1 MSGKSIGIGLILVL
15 IWLAAVPVA
24 FVTLYSVLE
33 MQAAAR
39 AADKGDT
46 RLATLRVV
54 SMGIAL
60 DKADETRD
68 RRANLTRDRN
78 AALLTLFEARNK
90 VRARAVDILT
100 ATGIEGGSTL
110 CAASPA
116 DLKLCQID
124 HKLDACTADWL
135 KISDCYQKSMAR
147 SRGVPALESDFT
159 RLRNAMDTARDEGYK
174 FNSISARLRD
184 SAKLE
189 DDPLLPV
196 AESYRTIG
204 LPFFKWLFM
213 LPQGVVVAVFT
224 SLMACIGAGVGSLV
238 KMLRRRTNSEIPQD
252 YLFRYFLASP
262 LLGALT
268 GFLVYFVI
276 SAGTAFLVPEQDSAA
291 TTAVNNL
298 SVPALASL
306 GVFAG
311 LAAEDAIAWLTDKAT
326 GFFGKK

>member
-1 MSGKSIGIGLILVL
+1 VV
-15 IWLAAVPVA
+15 VPVA

-39 AADKGDT
+39 AADKGDS

-54 SMGIAL
+54 TMAVAL
-60 DKADETRD
+60 DNADRSGG
-68 RRANLTRDRN
+68 RRQELTRRRHEK
-78 AALLTLFEARNK
+78 LITLFEARNK

-100 ATGIEGGSTL
+100 ATGVEGASAM
-110 CAASPA
+110 CAGSPA

-124 HKLDACTADWL
+124 HKLEACTADWL
-135 KISDCYQKSMAR
+135 KISDCYQQAMPKAR
-147 SRGVPALESDFT
+147 AAVPALADEAA
-159 RLRNAMDTARDEGYK
+159 RLRDSMDIARDEGFK
-174 FNSISARLRD
+174 FNSISASLRD
-184 SAKLE
+184 SATLE

-204 LPFFKWLFM
+204 LPFFTWLFI
-213 LPQGVVVAVFT
+213 LPQGVVVACFT

-238 KMLRRRTNSEIPQD
+238 ARLRRRRDAPD
-252 YLFRYFLASP
+252 ADAYFLKAFLASP

-268 GFLVYFVI
+268 GFMVYFVI
-276 SAGTAFLVPEQDSAA
+276 SAGTAFLVPQQDSAA

-311 LAAEDAIAWLTDKAT
+311 LAAEDAIAWLTDKARS
-326 GFFGKK
+326 FFGKK